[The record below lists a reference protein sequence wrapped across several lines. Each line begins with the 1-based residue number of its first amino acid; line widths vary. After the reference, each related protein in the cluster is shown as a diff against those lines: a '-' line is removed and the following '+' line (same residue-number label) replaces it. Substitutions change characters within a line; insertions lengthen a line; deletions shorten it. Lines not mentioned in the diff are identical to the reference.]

1 MIELPAN
8 LSFALESV
16 VEDDIALR
24 LGMRDFDG
32 DLSSGASVCGSED
45 GRHSATRH
53 KFLQMILVELIPR
66 SEWSHSQRHPLANLH
81 DRRAFIKI
89 A

>member
-32 DLSSGASVCGSED
+32 DLSS
-45 GRHSATRH
+45 
-53 KFLQMILVELIPR
+53 
-66 SEWSHSQRHPLANLH
+66 
-81 DRRAFIKI
+81 
-89 A
+89 